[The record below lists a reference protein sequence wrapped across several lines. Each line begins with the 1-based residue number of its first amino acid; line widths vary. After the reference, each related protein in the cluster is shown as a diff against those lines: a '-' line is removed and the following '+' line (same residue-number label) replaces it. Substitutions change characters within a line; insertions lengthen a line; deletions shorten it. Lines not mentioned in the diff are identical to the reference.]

1 MKKRKIAQANRNPRA
16 RAVLALDAPFGELRS
31 LLAAGRR
38 SCIVHCGG
46 AASTALRVAR
56 SAAFRPEL
64 GVTMGRHAGREQLE
78 AGPATA
84 ARMAAIDATGAG
96 FAAADGEADDAQV
109 CGAGGAMT
117 TAASAQNSFS
127 SDLIT
132 RACITHVWLLED
144 YSDAERAAITRVV
157 QIATGSGTALIDE
170 YRAWRSAAPEL
181 TDAMVKAGANAD
193 RRRARALASLI
204 VEWSRFGRAAA

>member
-1 MKKRKIAQANRNPRA
+1 
-16 RAVLALDAPFGELRS
+16 
-31 LLAAGRR
+31 
-38 SCIVHCGG
+38 
-46 AASTALRVAR
+46 
-56 SAAFRPEL
+56 
-64 GVTMGRHAGREQLE
+64 
-78 AGPATA
+78 
-84 ARMAAIDATGAG
+84 
-96 FAAADGEADDAQV
+96 
-109 CGAGGAMT
+109 MT

-132 RACITHVWLLED
+132 RARIKHVWAALGGPPLRYRRGRAWWREGEGFNVAIDDDRGTWFDHAAATGGGILDLIGIARSCSRADAMAWLSDHVGVPLRQATPELRQRWQRERDDKSTAEWWARSARALAERLLED
-144 YSDAERAAITRVV
+144 CSDAERAAITRVA